1 MYLIIGGQKGNWQP
15 RVITLYTNTQTG
27 AITKSRVTRDRGV
40 KFKLLVSDRLMKI

>member
-27 AITKSRVTRDRGV
+27 AITKSRVTKDEIQTLAQD
-40 KFKLLVSDRLMKI
+40 KQ